1 MAEDTK
7 TLGVEVIKTVLSN
20 PQSWLFVLVLVVI
33 GGGIWQANISR
44 QDRQDVMDYMRQS
57 QLEFQKSID
66 DGIIE
71 SNNLRQITVDA
82 IDKEIEALEK
92 INRTLE
98 RMVDTNVRRTSLDPC
113 VELEAAEANIGS
125 ELYRCQ

>member
-1 MAEDTK
+1 MSEDTK
-7 TLGVEVIKTVLSN
+7 TLVEVIKTVLSN

-33 GGGIWQANISR
+33 GGGIWQSNISR
-44 QDRQDVMDYMRQS
+44 QDRQEVMEYMRQS

-66 DGIIE
+66 AGIIE
-71 SNNLRQITVDA
+71 SNQLRQVV
-82 IDKEIEALEK
+82 IDSINKETETLEK

-113 VELEAAEANIGS
+113 VELEAAETNIGS
-125 ELYRCQ
+125 ELYRGQ